1 MTRTRTRKRTRTKTR
16 TMTRTRRT
24 GRTRT
29 RTLRCTA
36 PRSSGESSGCR
47 GRTPR
52 PAPKATAA
60 ESAAHG
66 HSPEA
71 HFPQARAA
79 RAFPPCGFSCS
90 LCGRLGA
97 KPHGGKMGRMGN
109 RHLGH
114 YFCILACFTRSK
126 RLLSSEQQ
134 KSKLSPAGSG
144 SKTRTLDHLVLPV
157 PVLVNRFQ
165 STENHITVYLL

>member
-1 MTRTRTRKRTRTKTR
+1 MKRTRT
-16 TMTRTRRT
+16 MTRRT

-29 RTLRCTA
+29 RTLWCTT
-36 PRSSGESSGCR
+36 PRSSGGRSACR

-52 PAPKATAA
+52 PAARATAA
-60 ESAAHG
+60 KSAAHM
-66 HSPEA
+66 HSLEA
-71 HFPQARAA
+71 HFPLLAIVPI
-79 RAFPPCGFSCS
+79 FPTCGFSCS
-90 LCGRLGA
+90 SGGRLGA
-97 KPHGGKMGRMGN
+97 EPHFGKMGRMGN

-126 RLLSSEQQ
+126 RLLSSEWQ

-144 SKTRTLDHLVLPV
+144 SKNRTLDHLVPPA